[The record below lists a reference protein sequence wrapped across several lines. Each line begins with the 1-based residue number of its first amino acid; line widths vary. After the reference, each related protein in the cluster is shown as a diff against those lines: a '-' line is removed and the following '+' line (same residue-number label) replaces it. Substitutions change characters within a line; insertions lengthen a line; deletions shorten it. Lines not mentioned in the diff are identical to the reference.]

1 MWQFKSRLSQ
11 LSVHFASEKM
21 SPIPTIIGLYL
32 SLFILSNVDA
42 YSTKCSPVFGVCY
55 MHTDCCS
62 GRCLTY
68 GSYCGYPA
76 HRLTTTY
83 LSPNEFASIKKKTAK
98 SINDE
103 VKVFGLPSES
113 EPSNDVF
120 DVDSNP
126 HSAVKCYNVGE
137 PCSRAEE
144 CCNLRC
150 HTYMHR
156 CVT

>member
-1 MWQFKSRLSQ
+1 
-11 LSVHFASEKM
+11 M

>member
-1 MWQFKSRLSQ
+1 
-11 LSVHFASEKM
+11 M
-21 SPIPTIIGLYL
+21 SSLPTIIGLYIFF
-32 SLFILSNVDA
+32 FITFSNVHA
-42 YSTKCSPVFGVCY
+42 YSTKCSPMLGVCN

-76 HRLTTTY
+76 QRLTKTY
-83 LSPNEFASIKKKTAK
+83 LRPNEFTSIKKEQSK

-103 VKVFGLPSES
+103 VKVIGLPNES

-120 DVDSNP
+120 SVDSTLIQP
-126 HSAVKCYNVGE
+126 YSAAKCHNVGE